1 MKYDIAINVEIFGDC
16 RHIAHDSLI
25 TDSIASCSFSVH
37 AMSIQS
43 DFNGVFP
50 LSFYV
55 MPTSCNLSWIPSTT
69 GKSFVI
75 GDKP

>member
-43 DFNGVFP
+43 DPKNGWNPFKFEMEVP
-50 LSFYV
+50 
-55 MPTSCNLSWIPSTT
+55 I
-69 GKSFVI
+69 
-75 GDKP
+75 